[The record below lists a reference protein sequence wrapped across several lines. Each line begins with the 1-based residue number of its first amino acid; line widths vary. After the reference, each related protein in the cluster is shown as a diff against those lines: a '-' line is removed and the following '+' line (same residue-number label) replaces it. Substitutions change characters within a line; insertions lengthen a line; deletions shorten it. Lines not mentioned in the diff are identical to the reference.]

1 MLVNIGVCV
10 LICDFSH
17 LSSFVPFFRPH
28 RSTTYV
34 DVAYCYRLCSV
45 VCWSVTLVSSA
56 KTAAPIELPFGLRT
70 WVGPGNHVLDGGP
83 DPTMG
88 RGKFL
93 GENGRPVV
101 KYRDTL
107 HRDVPDIR
115 LWFRLAGYPAIFAI
129 RFRFWIRPKYCL
141 SLDSATG

>member
-1 MLVNIGVCV
+1 MWLKCETSALHKEDVVFMR
-10 LICDFSH
+10 L
-17 LSSFVPFFRPH
+17 H

-34 DVAYCYRLCSV
+34 DAAYCYRPSSV
-45 VCWSVTLVSSA
+45 VCRSVCWSVGLSVTLVSPA

-70 WVGPGNHVLDGGP
+70 WVGLGNHVLDGGP
-83 DPTMG
+83 YSPMG

-107 HRDVPDIR
+107 RSSVQR
-115 LWFRLAGYPAIFAI
+115 LLNR
-129 RFRFWIRPKYCL
+129 
-141 SLDSATG
+141 